1 MSGPL
6 QVASC
11 TFAVCHCWAS
21 NLVLYFFLSIALLLF
36 LLDIFFIYISNVIS
50 FPSFLPPGNT
60 LSHPPSFYFCEGG
73 PFLSLMHDKT
83 IFCYLCSWSH
93 VYSFVDGLV
102 PGSSSYG
109 KFFLL
114 PVSVENCL

>member
-1 MSGPL
+1 
-6 QVASC
+6 V
-11 TFAVCHCWAS
+11 
-21 NLVLYFFLSIALLLF
+21 
-36 LLDIFFIYISNVIS
+36 
-50 FPSFLPPGNT
+50 
-60 LSHPPSFYFCEGG
+60 
-73 PFLSLMHDKT
+73 HDKT